1 MTGGDVCC
9 MLTTLL
15 GITAGDNT
23 LINIKQEK
31 SLYALVSCTQIL
43 VIFIPQLYEKPQHV
57 YSFQLI
63 SKIFHKYNVDVIVI
77 LGICQD
83 YC

>member
-1 MTGGDVCC
+1 

-15 GITAGDNT
+15 VITAGDNT
-23 LINIKQEK
+23 FINIKKEK

-43 VIFIPQLYEKPQHV
+43 VIFIPQLYEKPQHI

-63 SKIFHKYNVDVIVI
+63 SKIFHKYNVDAIAI
-77 LGICQD
+77 LGICQN

>member
-1 MTGGDVCC
+1 MTGGDVCR

-15 GITAGDNT
+15 GVTAGNNT

-31 SLYALVSCTQIL
+31 SLYARVSCTQIL

-77 LGICQD
+77 LGICQN